1 MTHTAAF
8 TLATVLAG
16 AAIGCGGSGT
26 KADSK
31 KAEAQAGATK
41 TDDAKSDGAKKDDSA
56 GSEISLP
63 KTGLKGTAP
72 GKAEVSDMMGSD
84 MVSAPGLVVTVHPG
98 EGKPKTIEEAKKEA
112 DMFSP
117 KDLKEE
123 KLADGFVLTFNNEGG
138 MGKNFHVNVRR
149 EIDGKGYWCQT
160 MASQQEQ
167 ADNAVKFCKSLKK

>member
-16 AAIGCGGSGT
+16 VLVGCGGSSSSS
-26 KADSK
+26 DSK
-31 KAEAQAGATK
+31 KTEAKA
-41 TDDAKSDGAKKDDSA
+41 DGAKDKDDKKDDSA
-56 GSEISLP
+56 GAEIALP
-63 KTGLKGTAP
+63 KAGLKGVAP
-72 GKAEVSDMMGSD
+72 KGAKVSDMMGSD
-84 MVSAPGLVVTVHPG
+84 MVSALPDLVVTVHPG
-98 EGKPKTIEEAKKEA
+98 EGNPKTIEEAKKEA
-112 DMFSP
+112 EMLTP

-160 MASQQEQ
+160 MVSKQEQ